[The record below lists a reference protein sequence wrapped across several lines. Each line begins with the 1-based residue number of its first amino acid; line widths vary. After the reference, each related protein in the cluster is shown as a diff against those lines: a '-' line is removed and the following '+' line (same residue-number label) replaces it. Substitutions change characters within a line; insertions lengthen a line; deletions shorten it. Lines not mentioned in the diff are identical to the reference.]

1 MPWNQFTEFCQ
12 VCLLQDNSTMKLKDI
27 DTLFIAT
34 NVPSERARV
43 VQTQARKSG
52 NVLVRFEFLES
63 IVRLAKKK
71 FFNTGAAPNYADAV
85 EMLLKNHIL
94 PLGPHEDVIDFR
106 ETHLCVRVG
115 GHLRPRVRLA
125 NLTRSRGRWYGGSQV
140 QRRGGHGV
148 QTLPAAVGGAVCQV
162 FRQACAAR

>member
-1 MPWNQFTEFCQ
+1 MRLHSWLAALVEAGATHDATLAVASCGFRGASADGGTDPFSVPWNQFTEFCQ

-71 FFNTGAAPNYADAV
+71 FFNTGAASSYAEAA

-94 PLGPHEDVIDFR
+94 PLGPHEDVIEFR
-106 ETHLCVRVG
+106 ETQLCVG
-115 GHLRPRVRLA
+115 ALA
-125 NLTRSRGRWYGGSQV
+125 SGLNAQ
-140 QRRGGHGV
+140 
-148 QTLPAAVGGAVCQV
+148 
-162 FRQACAAR
+162 